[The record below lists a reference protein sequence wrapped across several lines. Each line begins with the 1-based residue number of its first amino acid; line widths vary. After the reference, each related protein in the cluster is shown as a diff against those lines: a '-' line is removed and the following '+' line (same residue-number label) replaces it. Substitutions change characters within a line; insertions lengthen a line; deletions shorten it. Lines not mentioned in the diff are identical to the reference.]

1 MANGPGSI
9 SDAEQPFVDAVQ
21 AAAKA
26 AIAEVEGDARVI
38 GAFQLG
44 WLMGDIINSRSGPP
58 FPVDVDMP
66 ESAGFKYQA
75 RRLTTLVTSLKLDR
89 IDPGNVASQLAEG
102 TEAKDLG
109 VQWRPDLAAALRG
122 ADSRYAK
129 AYGLG
134 EQLNRLRNEAYTT
147 ALFVQPWVAAM
158 LVALDGL
165 STALP
170 PHAARSVANSI
181 RRWETLET
189 APPDPETLLPAQ
201 CDLWRTLLAGEKKG
215 TEMLEPNNYLDAAER
230 LGEKLRVMGLS
241 VLRRFP
247 LLVGAI
253 VVLFLGGILLL
264 IVGSSAGTTA
274 VAGISAVLAA
284 FGLTWKG
291 VGGALGKLAGK
302 VEAPLWGGELD
313 GAITDAITL
322 AHSGTGSSPA
332 AQPPGTHDYAGRS
345 ARVLHAAGKRSA

>member
-1 MANGPGSI
+1 MSGPGSI
-9 SDAEQPFVDAVQ
+9 SDAEQPFVDAVR

-26 AIAEVEGDARVI
+26 AITEVEGDGRVI
-38 GAFQLG
+38 DAFQLG
-44 WLMGDIINSRSGPP
+44 WLMGDVINARSGPP
-58 FPVDVDMP
+58 FPVDVEMP

-75 RRLTTLVTSLKLDR
+75 RRLTALVGSLKLDR
-89 IDPGNVASQLAEG
+89 IDPSNVVSQLAEG
-102 TEAKDLG
+102 TEAKD
-109 VQWRPDLAAALRG
+109 VAAQWRPDLAAALRG

-134 EQLNRLRNEAYTT
+134 EQLNRLRNETFTT
-147 ALFVQPWVAAM
+147 ALFAQDWVAAM

-170 PHAARSVANSI
+170 PHAARSVASSI
-181 RRWETLET
+181 RKWSTLET
-189 APPDPETLLPAQ
+189 APSNPETLLPAQ

-215 TEMLEPNNYLDAAER
+215 TEMLEPQNYLDAAER
-230 LGEKLRVMGLS
+230 LGQKLREMGFT
-241 VLRRFP
+241 VLKRFP
-247 LLVGAI
+247 ALVAAI
-253 VVLFLGGILLL
+253 VVLFVGGILLL

-284 FGLTWKG
+284 FGLSWKA

-302 VEAPLWGGELD
+302 IEAPLWGGELD

-322 AHSGTGSSPA
+322 AHPGAGSSPA
-332 AQPPGTHDYAGRS
+332 APPPGTRDYAGR
-345 ARVLHAAGKRSA
+345 ATRALHAAGKRSGS

>member
-1 MANGPGSI
+1 LTNGAGSI
-9 SDAEQPFVDAVQ
+9 SDAEQPFVDAVK

-26 AIAEVEGDARVI
+26 AVAEVAGDPQVI
-38 GAFQLG
+38 DAFQLG
-44 WLMGDIINSRSGPP
+44 WLMGDIINGRSGPP
-58 FPVDVDMP
+58 FPVDVEMP

-89 IDPGNVASQLAEG
+89 VDPSSVASQLAEG
-102 TEAKDLG
+102 TEAKDVAVG
-109 VQWRPDLAAALRG
+109 WRPDLAAALRG

-134 EQLNRLRNEAYTT
+134 EQLNRLRNEVYTT
-147 ALFVQPWVAAM
+147 VLFAQPWVAAM

-170 PHAARSVANSI
+170 PHAARAVANSI
-181 RRWETLET
+181 RRWSMLET
-189 APPDPETLLPAQ
+189 APPTPEVLLPAQ
-201 CDLWRTLLAGEKKG
+201 CDLWRTVLAGEKKG
-215 TEMLEPNNYLDAAER
+215 TELLEPQNYLDAAER
-230 LGEKLRVMGLS
+230 LGQKLRMMGLS
-241 VLRRFP
+241 VIKRFP
-247 LLVGAI
+247 VLVTTI
-253 VVLFLGGILLL
+253 VVLFVGGIVLL

-291 VGGALGKLAGK
+291 VGGALGKLAAK
-302 VEAPLWGGELD
+302 IEPPLWGGELD

-322 AHSGTGSSPA
+322 THGAAGGSAAPA
-332 AQPPGTHDYAGRS
+332 PPGTHDYAGRA
-345 ARVLHAAGKRSA
+345 ARALHAAGKPPA

>member
-1 MANGPGSI
+1 MTNGPGSI
-9 SDAEQPFVDAVQ
+9 SDAEQPFVDAVR

-26 AIAEVEGDARVI
+26 AITEVEGDARVI
-38 GAFQLG
+38 DAFQLG

-58 FPVDVDMP
+58 FPVDVEMP

-75 RRLTTLVTSLKLDR
+75 RRLTTLVGNLKLDR
-89 IDPGNVASQLAEG
+89 VDPGTVAAQLAEG
-102 TEAKDLG
+102 TAATD
-109 VQWRPDLAAALRG
+109 VATNWRPDLAAALRG
-122 ADSRYAK
+122 ADTRYAK

-134 EQLNRLRNEAYTT
+134 EQLNRLRNETYTT
-147 ALFVQPWVAAM
+147 ALFTQPWVAAM

-181 RRWETLET
+181 RMWETLGT
-189 APPDPETLLPAQ
+189 APPNPETLLPAQ

-215 TEMLEPNNYLDAAER
+215 TEMLEPQNYLDAGER
-230 LGEKLRVMGLS
+230 LGDKLRAMGLT
-241 VLRRFP
+241 VLKRFP
-247 LLVGAI
+247 ILVGLI
-253 VVLFLGGILLL
+253 VLLFVGGIVLL

-291 VGGALGKLAGK
+291 IGGALGKLAGK

-322 AHSGTGSSPA
+322 AHRGAGSSPA
-332 AQPPGTHDYAGRS
+332 APPPGIRDYAGR
-345 ARVLHAAGKRSA
+345 ATRALHAAGKRAG

>member
-1 MANGPGSI
+1 MSGTGSI
-9 SDAEQPFVDAVQ
+9 SDAEQPFVDAVK

-26 AIAEVEGDARVI
+26 AVTEVAGDTQVI
-38 GAFQLG
+38 DAFQLG
-44 WLMGDIINSRSGPP
+44 WLMGDITNARSGPP
-58 FPVDVDMP
+58 YPVDVAMP

-75 RRLTTLVTSLKLDR
+75 RRLAALVGSLKLDR
-89 IDPGNVASQLAEG
+89 IDPSTVASQLAEG
-102 TEAKDLG
+102 AAATDLAA
-109 VQWRPDLAAALRG
+109 QWRPDLAAALRG

-134 EQLNRLRNEAYTT
+134 EQLNRLRNETYST
-147 ALFVQPWVAAM
+147 ALFTQPWIAAM

-170 PHAARSVANSI
+170 PHAARAVANSI
-181 RRWETLET
+181 RRWAMLET
-189 APPDPETLLPAQ
+189 APPSSEVLLPAQ

-215 TEMLEPNNYLDAAER
+215 TEMLEPQNYLDAAER
-230 LGEKLRVMGLS
+230 LGQKLRQMGLS
-241 VLRRFP
+241 VLKRFP
-247 LLVGAI
+247 VLVGLIA
-253 VVLFLGGILLL
+253 VLFVGGILLL
-264 IVGSSAGTTA
+264 ILGSSAGTTA

-302 VEAPLWGGELD
+302 IEAPLWGGELD

-322 AHSGTGSSPA
+322 THGAAGGSPA
-332 AQPPGTHDYAGRS
+332 APPPGTHDYAGR
-345 ARVLHAAGKRSA
+345 AAHLLHAAGRRSA

>member
-1 MANGPGSI
+1 MSGPGSI
-9 SDAEQPFVDAVQ
+9 SDAEQPFVDAVR

-26 AIAEVEGDARVI
+26 AITEVEGDARVI
-38 GAFQLG
+38 DAFQLG
-44 WLMGDIINSRSGPP
+44 WLMGDVINGRSGPP
-58 FPVDVDMP
+58 FPVDVEMP

-75 RRLTTLVTSLKLDR
+75 RRLTAVVASLKLDR
-89 IDPGNVASQLAEG
+89 IDPGIVAAQLAEG
-102 TEAKDLG
+102 TEAKD
-109 VQWRPDLAAALRG
+109 VAIKWRPDLAAALRG

-134 EQLNRLRNEAYTT
+134 EQLNRLRNEVYST
-147 ALFVQPWVAAM
+147 ALFTRPWVAAM

-181 RRWETLET
+181 RRWGVLET
-189 APPDPETLLPAQ
+189 APPNSETLLPAQ

-215 TEMLEPNNYLDAAER
+215 TEMLEPQNYLDAAER
-230 LGEKLRVMGLS
+230 LGQKLRGMGFS
-241 VLRRFP
+241 VLKRFP
-247 LLVGAI
+247 VLVGSI
-253 VVLFLGGILLL
+253 VLLFVGGIVLL

-322 AHSGTGSSPA
+322 AHPGAGSSPA
-332 AQPPGTHDYAGRS
+332 APPPGIRDYAGR
-345 ARVLHAAGKRSA
+345 ATRALHAAGKRAG

>member
-1 MANGPGSI
+1 
-9 SDAEQPFVDAVQ
+9 
-21 AAAKA
+21 
-26 AIAEVEGDARVI
+26 
-38 GAFQLG
+38 
-44 WLMGDIINSRSGPP
+44 
-58 FPVDVDMP
+58 MP
-66 ESAGFKYQA
+66 DSAGFKYQA
-75 RRLTTLVTSLKLDR
+75 RRLTALVGSLKLDR
-89 IDPGNVASQLAEG
+89 IDPGNVASQLGEG
-102 TEAKDLG
+102 TEAKD
-109 VQWRPDLAAALRG
+109 VAVAWRPDLAAALRG

-147 ALFVQPWVAAM
+147 ALFAQPWVAAM

-170 PHAARSVANSI
+170 PHAARAVSNSI

-189 APPDPETLLPAQ
+189 APPNPEVLIQAQ
-201 CDLWRTLLAGEKKG
+201 CDLWRSLLAGEKKG
-215 TEMLEPNNYLDAAER
+215 TEMLEPQNYLDAAER
-230 LGEKLRVMGLS
+230 LSQKLRKLGVS
-241 VLRRFP
+241 VIRRFP
-247 LLVGAI
+247 VLISVI
-253 VVLFLGGILLL
+253 VFLFVGGIVLL

-302 VEAPLWGGELD
+302 IEAPLWGGELD

-322 AHSGTGSSPA
+322 GHTAAGRSPA
-332 AQPPGTHDYAGRS
+332 APPPGIRDYAGR
-345 ARVLHAAGKRSA
+345 ATRALHAAGKRSG

>member
-1 MANGPGSI
+1 MSGPGSI
-9 SDAEQPFVDAVQ
+9 SDAEQPFVDAVTSAAQ
-21 AAAKA
+21 AALREA
-26 AIAEVEGDARVI
+26 AGDDRVI
-38 GAFQLG
+38 DALQLG
-44 WLMGDIINSRSGPP
+44 WLMGDIINARSGPP
-58 FPVDVDMP
+58 FPVDVEMP
-66 ESAGFKYQA
+66 ESAGFKFQA
-75 RRLTTLVTSLKLDR
+75 RRLTSLVGSLKLDGV
-89 IDPGNVASQLAEG
+89 DPSNVAAKLAGG
-102 TEAKDLG
+102 TDAEDAG

-134 EQLNRLRNEAYTT
+134 EQLNRLRNETYST
-147 ALFVQPWVAAM
+147 ALFTQPWLAAT

-170 PHAARSVANSI
+170 PHAGRSVANSI
-181 RRWETLET
+181 RRWEMLET
-189 APPDPETLLPAQ
+189 APPSPEVLLPAQ
-201 CDLWRTLLAGEKKG
+201 CDLWRTVLAGEKKG
-215 TEMLEPNNYLDAAER
+215 TELLEPQNYLDAAER
-230 LGEKLRVMGLS
+230 LGDKLREIGLS

-247 LLVGAI
+247 VLVGLI
-253 VVLFLGGILLL
+253 VVLFVGGILLL

-284 FGLTWKG
+284 FGLSWKG
-291 VGGALGKLAGK
+291 VGGAVGKLAGK
-302 VEAPLWGGELD
+302 VEPPLWGAELD

-322 AHSGTGSSPA
+322 AHRGAGSSPA